1 VRDARVSVG
10 MGEGSLGRCFRRR
23 GVAVAGYSGV
33 PGTGGGGSSLTPDVR
48 EAFDRLTRENGV
60 VVFMKGTAEFPQC
73 GFSNTVVQIL
83 NAHGCPF
90 EHINVLE
97 SDVIRQA
104 VKEYS
109 QWPTI
114 PQVYIGGEFVGG
126 ADIMIELYQ
135 SGELAEMLEIAQN
148 S

>member
-1 VRDARVSVG
+1 MPV
-10 MGEGSLGRCFRRR
+10 
-23 GVAVAGYSGV
+23 VAGYSGV
-33 PGTGGGGSSLTPDVR
+33 PGTGGGGGGSSLTPEVR
-48 EAFDRLTRENGV
+48 EAFDRLTQENGV

-90 EHINVLE
+90 EHIKVLE
-97 SDVIRQA
+97 SDVIRSA

-148 S
+148 SV

>member
-1 VRDARVSVG
+1 
-10 MGEGSLGRCFRRR
+10 MGDGALGRGFRRR

-33 PGTGGGGSSLTPDVR
+33 PGTGGGGGGVGGSSLTPDVR
-48 EAFDRLTRENGV
+48 EAFDRLTRENSV
-60 VVFMKGTAEFPQC
+60 VVFIKGTAEFPQC